1 MHIGSPGLGRRVIS
15 APWLE
20 ERARK
25 VFMEGMISALGLN
38 NRYDVD
44 KYRDKQGGGKCFQE
58 GGSSSERPHCGLR
71 QDAIQF

>member
-1 MHIGSPGLGRRVIS
+1 MQIGSPGLWRRVRS

-44 KYRDKQGGGKCFQE
+44 KYRDKQGGGKGFQE
-58 GGSSSERPHCGLR
+58 GGSSSEWPHCGSE